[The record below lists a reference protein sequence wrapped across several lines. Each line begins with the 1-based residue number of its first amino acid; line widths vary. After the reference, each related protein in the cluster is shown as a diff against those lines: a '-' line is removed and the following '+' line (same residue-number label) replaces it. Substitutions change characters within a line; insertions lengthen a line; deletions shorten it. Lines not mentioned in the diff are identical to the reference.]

1 MLPNPA
7 ATSGGTVFSAPKRLH
22 FPPAVAANALPAQW
36 EAPDYWAVPFDYAQQ
51 DCVIFYATRTSV
63 LQYEV
68 PAGSLVTVTGVS
80 YQFTTNL
87 VVGDIF
93 EVSLLRNHELLAS
106 WEDRVVSTTGD
117 RGARFALCSHLY
129 PMRVRAY
136 YIANSRI
143 TVAITY
149 RGQEPFTKTP
159 GDELQTKADV
169 LLRGFQTRDVP
180 AAFRRNDIDQTKVL
194 QTAADYERAFRGEAR

>member
-1 MLPNPA
+1 MIA
-7 ATSGGTVFSAPKRLH
+7 ATKRPLR
-22 FPPAVAANALPAQW
+22 FPRSIAANAVPAQW

-68 PAGSLVTVTGVS
+68 PAGSLVTVTGLS
-80 YQFTTNL
+80 YQFTTDL

-93 EVSLLRNHELLAS
+93 EVALMRDHELLAS

-117 RGARFALCSHLY
+117 RGARFALCSHIY
-129 PMRVRAY
+129 PMQVQAHY
-136 YIANSRI
+136 QASSRI

-149 RGQEPFTKTP
+149 RGLEPFTKTA
-159 GDELQTKADV
+159 GDELQTKTDV

-180 AAFRRNDIDQTKVL
+180 AAFRRNEIEPDKVL
-194 QTAADYERAFRGEAR
+194 ATAADYERSFRGELR